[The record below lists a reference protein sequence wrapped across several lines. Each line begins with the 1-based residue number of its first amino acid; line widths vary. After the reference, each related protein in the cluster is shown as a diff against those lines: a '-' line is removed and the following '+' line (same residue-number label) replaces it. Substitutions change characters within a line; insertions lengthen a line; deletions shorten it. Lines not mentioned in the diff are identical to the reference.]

1 VATFVGGLF
10 ALYWPAGIVGGA
22 FILGIGF
29 RTKYM
34 SLGSI
39 IGAVT
44 AFIMLMSF
52 YIARLDFLK
61 PHPPFE
67 YVIFSMISAIFI
79 YVMHRDNILRLFNG
93 TERKL
98 GEKIKAETLTSPRNP
113 K

>member
-1 VATFVGGLF
+1 
-10 ALYWPAGIVGGA
+10 
-22 FILGIGF
+22 
-29 RTKYM
+29 M

-44 AFIMLMSF
+44 AFIMLMSL
-52 YIARLDFLK
+52 YIARPNFLK
-61 PHPPFE
+61 PYYPPFE

-79 YVMHRDNILRLFNG
+79 YVMHRDNIIRLFNG

-98 GEKIKAETLTSPRNP
+98 GDRVKAETSPSASNP